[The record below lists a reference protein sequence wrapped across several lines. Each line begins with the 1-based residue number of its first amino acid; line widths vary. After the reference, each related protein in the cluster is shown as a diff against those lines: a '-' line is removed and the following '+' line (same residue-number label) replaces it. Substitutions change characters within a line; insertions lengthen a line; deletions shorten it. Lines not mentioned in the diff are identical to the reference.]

1 MNRKLIVFQIS
12 GILIIFLIFYF
23 SFKFIFNAIDKY
35 NISTIKKQ
43 IIFSLSDELAEGN
56 YFKLGYI
63 FSKLEREG
71 IISSAELIEINN
83 KEKNIIYKS
92 SSKDFNDYLDKISC
106 NSTKSNDLIRRINN
120 ETILVTHLPYNFK
133 ENKCNILLIKYKPSK
148 EIKNL
153 YFKNIILFVIFLL
166 SAIIIM
172 LVFTNLFHKKYS
184 KFELEKQRIL
194 YEKEAEIGRISL
206 QVAHDIRSPLASL
219 ESGLKDIDI
228 PEDNAA
234 LIKQSTERI
243 RAIADDLLR
252 KYRRNPK
259 VDNLEGKKEED
270 IKYTE
275 KTCDLTEIIKK
286 IILEKKAVYKDIEFK
301 VDTPNEK
308 IEIKTDANE
317 IGRMVSNLINNSV
330 EAMAGDKSQIRVYN
344 RGNKN
349 ITIRLRKE
357 EDKAVIIIKDN
368 GKGIPKEIIK
378 RLGEKGFSVGKENGN
393 GLGLWHAKTL
403 TESLGGSLE
412 ISSETN
418 LGTEIRII
426 LPVLTTNSI
435 IPVVLIDD
443 DPLVRKNWE
452 IKSRKNKI
460 NLKTYANPTDFIE
473 TSHNYP
479 KETQIYLDSE
489 LGSDIKGEE
498 IAKEIYERGFNNI
511 YIETGYS
518 KDKFKGNKYIKD
530 IISKEPPF

>member
-1 MNRKLIVFQIS
+1 MLSLKKMLKVPEGLNPYD
-12 GILIIFLIFYF
+12 IFLAICLLISALLVPVAYRYYLYTNTNNIADNFKTQNFQEIESGNIFELT
-23 SFKFIFNAIDKY
+23 SRLNALSASLNWVCLSAQNYGNLFFYRENGQCGDAFFQKHVSIVSENNKGI
-35 NISTIKKQ
+35 NIELTLKLPQVLEIAFVVIMLLQILSLGLIYWGGKKAENFRLQ
-43 IIFSLSDELAEGN
+43 KELAIAQ
-56 YFKLGYI
+56 L
-63 FSKLEREG
+63 
-71 IISSAELIEINN
+71 
-83 KEKNIIYKS
+83 
-92 SSKDFNDYLDKISC
+92 
-106 NSTKSNDLIRRINN
+106 
-120 ETILVTHLPYNFK
+120 
-133 ENKCNILLIKYKPSK
+133 
-148 EIKNL
+148 
-153 YFKNIILFVIFLL
+153 
-166 SAIIIM
+166 
-172 LVFTNLFHKKYS
+172 
-184 KFELEKQRIL
+184 
-194 YEKEAEIGRISL
+194 SL

-317 IGRMVSNLINNSV
+317 ISRMVSNLINNSV

-344 RGNKN
+344 QVNKK

-368 GKGIPKEIIK
+368 GKGISKEIIN

-452 IKSRKNKI
+452 IKARKNGI
-460 NLKTYANPTDFIE
+460 NLKTYANPIDFIK

-489 LGSDIKGEE
+489 LGNDIKGEE
-498 IAKEIYERGFNNI
+498 IAKELYEKGFKNI

-518 KDKFKGNKYIKD
+518 KDKFKDNKYIKEM
-530 IISKEPPF
+530 ISKEPPF

>member
-1 MNRKLIVFQIS
+1 MSIVS
-12 GILIIFLIFYF
+12 
-23 SFKFIFNAIDKY
+23 
-35 NISTIKKQ
+35 
-43 IIFSLSDELAEGN
+43 E
-56 YFKLGYI
+56 
-63 FSKLEREG
+63 
-71 IISSAELIEINN
+71 NN
-83 KEKNIIYKS
+83 KGINIELTLK
-92 SSKDFNDYLDKISC
+92 
-106 NSTKSNDLIRRINN
+106 
-120 ETILVTHLPYNFK
+120 LPQV
-133 ENKCNILLIKYKPSK
+133 L
-148 EIKNL
+148 EIA
-153 YFKNIILFVIFLL
+153 FVV
-166 SAIIIM
+166 IM
-172 LVFTNLFHKKYS
+172 LLQILSLGLIYWGGKKAENFRLQ
-184 KFELEKQRIL
+184 KELDIAQL
-194 YEKEAEIGRISL
+194 SL

-219 ESGLKDIDI
+219 ENGLKDIDI

-317 IGRMVSNLINNSV
+317 ISRMVSNLINNSV

-344 RGNKN
+344 QVNQN

-426 LPVLTTNSI
+426 LPVLNTNSI

-452 IKSRKNKI
+452 IKSRKNGI
-460 NLKTYANPTDFIE
+460 NLKTYANPIDFIE

-479 KETQIYLDSE
+479 KETQIYIDSE
-489 LGSDIKGEE
+489 LGNDIKGEE
-498 IAKEIYERGFNNI
+498 IAKELYEKGFKNI

-518 KDKFKGNKYIKD
+518 KDRFKGNQYIKD